1 MLVQFYNALSNL
13 LCFIANKCITQRKII
28 LGKILSA
35 RNNSLFEGLVC
46 HSCESLAVTPVTHAT
61 PVTHVTPA
69 TPVTPVTPATL
80 ATSTSCHSYLLLHLT
95 LPLLPPQCH
104 PGGGACV
111 RGAGGGAR
119 LGAGPATRAQAARG
133 AQPLQH
139 EEVHVQVPRARA
151 AGDEQGHGQVGGTG
165 YWGYQDWGYLWILS
179 DTRLYNSHHLTIHY
193 GHLSYHY

>member
-1 MLVQFYNALSNL
+1 M
-13 LCFIANKCITQRKII
+13 
-28 LGKILSA
+28 
-35 RNNSLFEGLVC
+35 
-46 HSCESLAVTPVTHAT
+46 TPVTHAT

-69 TPVTPVTPATL
+69 TPVTPVTHATL

-95 LPLLPPQCH
+95 LPLLPPQCQ

-151 AGDEQGHGQVGGTG
+151 AGDEQGHGQVSATCHVVLGISG
-165 YWGYQDWGYLWILS
+165 YC
-179 DTRLYNSHHLTIHY
+179 LYNSHHLTIHY
-193 GHLSYHY
+193 GECPLDISLTIIEHRPSLNNGHH